1 MSEDKVRIKDLCWF
15 MGTIYD
21 CKELV
26 GVSTPGTGIGRDVTS
41 RNERVI
47 KNTL

>member
-1 MSEDKVRIKDLCWF
+1 MSEDKVRIKDSCWSV
-15 MGTIYD
+15 GTIYD
-21 CKELV
+21 CRELV
-26 GVSTPGTGIGRDVTS
+26 GVSTAVTGIGRDVTS